1 MSGRAIL
8 NAAMTTKDKESGS
21 LLRVI
26 NAGHTSSHALG
37 VLSSSTIGQVS
48 AIAKALAAKL
58 TKS

>member
-1 MSGRAIL
+1 MSAKAIL
-8 NAAMTTKDKESGS
+8 NVTMTTKDKESGS

>member
-1 MSGRAIL
+1 
-8 NAAMTTKDKESGS
+8 MTTKDKESGS